1 MAVLIEKYKL
11 QNNYKSPCTRIGF
24 DAKQTPEVNIK
35 HIASCAGIQQ
45 SLPNVKN
52 VFMAVIDHFNYTIL
66 PAMIGLAVL

>member
-1 MAVLIEKYKL
+1 MTVLNREVQTAKK
-11 QNNYKSPCTRIGF
+11 YKSPCTRTGF

-52 VFMAVIDHFNYTIL
+52 VFVAVVQHFNHTIL

>member
-1 MAVLIEKYKL
+1 MTVLNGEVQAAKK
-11 QNNYKSPCTRIGF
+11 YKSPCTCTGF

-52 VFMAVIDHFNYTIL
+52 VFLDVIDHFNYTIL